1 MTLQAAIAEIEA
13 ETPGLSDEDMLAAV
27 NAREVIA
34 NGLANSGEVLAYLGS
49 IGKYTVIESIADDGA
64 NPLQNAAKV
73 TLVTLKTREGF
84 DFSLSAAMAML
95 QVYVS
100 AGVLTQP
107 EADTIV
113 AMGQRTHK
121 EFSGL
126 RLIDIK
132 RARA

>member
-1 MTLQAAIAEIEA
+1 MSLQTAIAEIEA

-27 NAREVIA
+27 NAREVTS
-34 NGLANSGEVLAYLGS
+34 NGLASSGNVLAYLGS
-49 IGKYTVIESIADDGA
+49 IGKYTVIEAIADDSE

-84 DFSLSAAMAML
+84 DFTLSAAMAML
-95 QVYVS
+95 NAYVS
-100 AGVLTQP
+100 AGVLTQA
-107 EADTIV
+107 EADVIV
-113 AMGQRTHK
+113 AMGQRTRK

-132 RARA
+132 RARV